1 MFRTVC
7 ITVAVPR
14 INIFVVL
21 GSVSA
26 CEAHVTTCYTEL
38 ASSGVGVS
46 VEVPSTSAQVSG
58 LALGIADTG
67 IVLHGW
73 SYEPPRAPLGFSV
86 SAHRQDTTVN
96 CVCRFFGPGSLPTGR
111 SLGPVVGLQWKL

>member
-1 MFRTVC
+1 V
-7 ITVAVPR
+7 ITAAGTPTD
-14 INIFVVL
+14 IFVLL
-21 GSVSA
+21 GSVSV
-26 CEAHVTTCYTEL
+26 CRAHVTTCYTEL
-38 ASSGVGVS
+38 ASSGVRRGVLK
-46 VEVPSTSAQVSG
+46 VPSTSAQVSG

-96 CVCRFFGPGSLPTGR
+96 CVCRSFGPGSLPTGR